1 MSRQPGAAT
10 RGFRPSAR
18 RRNRIAAGIALGAAA
33 IGGNVLVYS
42 SLDDTTTA
50 VQAVDNIP
58 AGTQVTA
65 DMFRTIDVDVDAS
78 VPTVTEDQLP
88 ALIGQY
94 ARVRIVSG
102 QLVVGLAFQPEPLVN
117 AGKAIVAIEVDAD
130 LMPTNVRDRSNLQLV
145 VLGAD
150 DVPITIPARAMEVPV
165 DSVSGNGS
173 VSLSVE
179 VDLAQSPAVATA
191 DLVRVVLLP
200 ASADVAA
207 GDPPSAD
214 PATAAEPV
222 SSPTP
227 TLTPED
233 GEG

>member
-1 MSRQPGAAT
+1 MSRQPDVAT
-10 RGFRPSAR
+10 RGFRPSTR

-42 SLDDTTTA
+42 SLDDTTTV

-65 DMFRTIDVDVDAS
+65 DMFRTVDVDVDGS
-78 VPTVTEDQLP
+78 VPTVSDDQLP

-102 QLVVGLAFQPEPLVN
+102 QLVVGLAFQPDPLVN
-117 AGKAIVAIEVDAD
+117 PGKAIVAIEVDAD

-145 VLGAD
+145 VLDAD
-150 DVPITIPARAMEVPV
+150 EVPSTIPARAMEVPV
-165 DSVSGNGS
+165 ESVSGNGS

-191 DLVRVVLLP
+191 EIVRVVLLP
-200 ASADVAA
+200 PDADVEA

-214 PATAAEPV
+214 TAAIEDPESAPATTADE
-222 SSPTP
+222 
-227 TLTPED
+227 
-233 GEG
+233 EG

>member
-1 MSRQPGAAT
+1 MSRQPDPAT

-42 SLDDTTTA
+42 SLDDTTTV

-65 DMFRTIDVDVDAS
+65 DMFRTVDVDVDAS
-78 VPTVTEDQLP
+78 VPTVSDDQLP

-102 QLVVGLAFQPEPLVN
+102 QLVVGLAFQPEPLVSP
-117 AGKAIVAIEVDAD
+117 GRAIVAIEVDAD

-145 VLGAD
+145 VLDAD
-150 DVPITIPARAMEVPV
+150 DVPRTIPARAMEVPV
-165 DSVSGNGS
+165 ESVSGSGS

-179 VDLAQSPAVATA
+179 VDLAQSPDVAA
-191 DLVRVVLLP
+191 AEVVRVVLLP
-200 ASADVAA
+200 PVADVEA
-207 GDPPSAD
+207 GDPPIARSSAHD
-214 PATAAEPV
+214 DPDAAPATTA
-222 SSPTP
+222 
-227 TLTPED
+227 D

>member
-1 MSRQPGAAT
+1 MSRQPDSAT

-18 RRNRIAAGIALGAAA
+18 RRNRIAAGVALGAVA

-42 SLDDTTTA
+42 SLDDTTSV

-65 DMFRTIDVDVDAS
+65 DMFRTVDVDVDAS
-78 VPTVTEDQLP
+78 VPTVDGDQLT

-102 QLVVGLAFQPEPLVN
+102 QLVVGLAFQPEPLVTP
-117 AGKAIVAIEVDAD
+117 GMAIVAIEVDAD
-130 LMPTNVRDRSNLQLV
+130 LMPTNVRDRSDLQLV
-145 VLGAD
+145 VLD
-150 DVPITIPARAMEVPV
+150 DDGVPQTIPGRAMEVPV
-165 DSVSGNGS
+165 ESVSGSGS

-191 DLVRVVLLP
+191 EVVRVVLLP
-200 ASADVAA
+200 PSPDGEA
-207 GDPPSAD
+207 GDPPN
-214 PATAAEPV
+214 AELVGDDVERVPD
-222 SSPTP
+222 STP
-227 TLTPED
+227 S
-233 GEG
+233 GEEG